1 MEETLF
7 SLNNLRAME
16 VIDITQGKK
25 LGYISDVKIDCD
37 DNRIL
42 SIIIPEE
49 KSSWFAKSE
58 DVEILWGDVVKV
70 GQDVI
75 LVNGEIKA
83 NTEFEKYM

>member
-16 VIDITQGKK
+16 VIDIAQGKK

-49 KSSWFAKSE
+49 KTSWFAKTE

-75 LVNGEIKA
+75 LVNGINNS
-83 NTEFEKYM
+83 NTNFDKYM